1 MNTVDQNAQVAVE
14 VIATGVRLST
24 QMINGILDIF
34 LEKKN
39 KQNLY
44 QDDTTIQGKQNLKNL
59 FEKYQNGGIE
69 TLDENITK
77 AEIDSY
83 KKEFK
88 KMGVDFSIKKNGKD
102 DYSLFFAGK
111 DRESIE
117 KGMSNAIGKY
127 TKRRERINSI
137 KNIMFDYN
145 LDNKSKELSNSV
157 DEKLNMMLDEN
168 QDITQDEI
176 VKEFD
181 LFSEPPT
188 QKQLD
193 LAEKLGV
200 EDYKEMNKVEIS
212 LALEKSGADKS
223 FFNKLDTSL
232 DKDKS
237 LNKNLNKQNK
247 LSNDK
252 VKNLKPSF
260 NVNDL
265 QKKSVEMKKSQD
277 KDKIRSNPTHSR

>member
-24 QMINGILDIF
+24 QMINGILDLF
-34 LEKKN
+34 LEKKD
-39 KQNLY
+39 KQNFY
-44 QDDTTIQGKQNLKNL
+44 QDDTTLQGKQNLKNL

-117 KGMSNAIGKY
+117 KGMSNAISKY
-127 TKRRERINSI
+127 TKRREKIKSI
-137 KNIMFDYN
+137 KNIMFDFN
-145 LDNKSKELSNSV
+145 TDNQNKELSDSV
-157 DEKLNMMLDEN
+157 DRNLDMMLDEN
-168 QDITQDEI
+168 QDITQEEI

-181 LFSEPPT
+181 LFAQDPT

-193 LAEKLGV
+193 LAEKLNI
-200 EDYKEMNKVEIS
+200 EDYKDMNKVEIS
-212 LALEKSGADKS
+212 LALEKAGADISYFK
-223 FFNKLDTSL
+223 NLDMPL
-232 DKDKS
+232 DKDLEKS
-237 LNKNLNKQNK
+237 QKK
-247 LSNDK
+247 NDK
-252 VKNLKPSF
+252 VTKDKTKKIKPTF

-265 QKKSVEMKKSQD
+265 QKKSIEKKKIDD
-277 KDKIRSNPTHSR
+277 KEKIRSNPTHSR

>member
-14 VIATGVRLST
+14 VIATGVRIST
-24 QMINGILDIF
+24 QMINGILDLF
-34 LEKKN
+34 LQKKD
-39 KQNLY
+39 KHNLY

-69 TLDENITK
+69 TLDENITR

-88 KMGVDFSIKKNGKD
+88 KMGVDFSIKKNSKD

-127 TKRRERINSI
+127 TKRREKINSI
-137 KNIMFDYN
+137 KNIMFDFN
-145 LDNKSKELSNSV
+145 IENQDKSLFDSV
-157 DEKLNMMLDEN
+157 DEKLNIMLDEN
-168 QDITQDEI
+168 QEVTQDEI
-176 VKEFD
+176 VKDFD
-181 LFSEPPT
+181 LFSQEPT

-200 EDYKEMNKVEIS
+200 EDFKEMNKVEIS

-223 FFNKLDTSL
+223 
-232 DKDKS
+232 
-237 LNKNLNKQNK
+237 LNKEKTKSNTNKVLNENTK
-247 LSNDK
+247 K
-252 VKNLKPSF
+252 VKPSF

-265 QKKSVEMKKSQD
+265 QKKSIEMKKSD
-277 KDKIRSNPTHSR
+277 NKEKIRSNPTHSR

>member
-24 QMINGILDIF
+24 QMINGILDLF
-34 LEKKN
+34 LEKKD
-39 KQNLY
+39 KQNFY
-44 QDDTTIQGKQNLKNL
+44 QDDTTLQGKQNLKNL

-117 KGMSNAIGKY
+117 KGMSNAISKY
-127 TKRRERINSI
+127 TKRREKIKSI
-137 KNIMFDYN
+137 KNIMFDFN
-145 LDNKSKELSNSV
+145 TDNQNKELSDSV
-157 DEKLNMMLDEN
+157 DRNLDMMLDEN
-168 QDITQDEI
+168 QDITQEEI

-181 LFSEPPT
+181 LFAQEPT

-193 LAEKLGV
+193 LAEKLNI
-200 EDYKEMNKVEIS
+200 EDYKDMNKVEIS
-212 LALEKSGADKS
+212 LALEKAGADKS
-223 FFNKLDTSL
+223 YFKNLDMPL
-232 DKDKS
+232 DKELEKS
-237 LNKNLNKQNK
+237 QKK
-247 LSNDK
+247 NDK
-252 VKNLKPSF
+252 VTKDKTKKMKPTF

-265 QKKSVEMKKSQD
+265 QKKSIEKKKIDD
-277 KDKIRSNPTHSR
+277 KEKIRSNPTHSR

>member
-24 QMINGILDIF
+24 QMINGILDLF
-34 LEKKN
+34 LEKQD
-39 KQNLY
+39 KQNFY
-44 QDDTTIQGKQNLKNL
+44 QDDTTLQGKQNLKNL

-102 DYSLFFAGK
+102 DYSLFFSGK

-117 KGMSNAIGKY
+117 KGMSNAISKH
-127 TKRRERINSI
+127 TKRREKIKSI
-137 KNIMFDYN
+137 KNIMFDFN
-145 LDNKSKELSNSV
+145 IDNQNKELSDSV
-157 DEKLNMMLDEN
+157 ARNLNMMLDEN
-168 QDITQDEI
+168 QEITQEEI

-181 LFSEPPT
+181 LFTQEPT

-193 LAEKLGV
+193 IAEKLGI
-200 EDYKEMNKVEIS
+200 EDFKEMNKVEIS
-212 LALEKSGADKS
+212 LALEKSGVEKS
-223 FFNKLDTSL
+223 NFNDIDISL
-232 DKDKS
+232 EKNKNKKSNVSKDKIR
-237 LNKNLNKQNK
+237 KM
-247 LSNDK
+247 
-252 VKNLKPSF
+252 KPTF

-265 QKKSVEMKKSQD
+265 QKKSIEKKKIDD
-277 KDKIRSNPTHSR
+277 KEKIRSNPTHSR

>member
-24 QMINGILDIF
+24 QMINGILDLF
-34 LEKKN
+34 LEKQD
-39 KQNLY
+39 KQKFY
-44 QDDTTIQGKQNLKNL
+44 QDDTTLQGKQNLKNL

-83 KKEFK
+83 KKEFN

-117 KGMSNAIGKY
+117 KGMSNAISKY
-127 TKRRERINSI
+127 TKRREKIKSI
-137 KNIMFDYN
+137 KNIMFDFN
-145 LDNKSKELSNSV
+145 IDNQNKELSDSV
-157 DEKLNMMLDEN
+157 DRNLNMMLDEN
-168 QDITQDEI
+168 QEITQEEI
-176 VKEFD
+176 VKDFD
-181 LFSEPPT
+181 LFAQKPT

-193 LAEKLGV
+193 IAEKLGV

-212 LALEKSGADKS
+212 LALEKAGVEKS
-223 FFNKLDTSL
+223 NFNDIDISL
-232 DKDKS
+232 EKNKNKKSNVSKDKTRIM
-237 LNKNLNKQNK
+237 
-247 LSNDK
+247 
-252 VKNLKPSF
+252 KPTF

-265 QKKSVEMKKSQD
+265 QKKSIEKKKIDD
-277 KDKIRSNPTHSR
+277 KEKIRSNPTHSR

>member
-14 VIATGVRLST
+14 VIATGVRIST
-24 QMINGILDIF
+24 QMINGILDLF
-34 LEKKN
+34 LEKKD
-39 KQNLY
+39 KHNLY
-44 QDDTTIQGKQNLKNL
+44 QDDTTVQGKQNLKNL

-77 AEIDSY
+77 TEIDSY

-127 TKRRERINSI
+127 TKRREKINNI
-137 KNIMFDYN
+137 KNIMFDFN
-145 LDNKSKELSNSV
+145 IDNHNKELTDSV

-168 QDITQDEI
+168 QEISQEEI
-176 VKEFD
+176 VKDFD
-181 LFSEPPT
+181 LFSQEPT

-200 EDYKEMNKVEIS
+200 EDYKNMNKVEIS

-223 FFNKLDTSL
+223 FFTNL
-232 DKDKS
+232 DKSMDKEKIQS
-237 LNKNLNKQNK
+237 NKNKF
-247 LSNDK
+247 SNSK
-252 VKNLKPSF
+252 TNSLKPTF

-265 QKKSVEMKKSQD
+265 QKKSVEMKKSED
-277 KDKIRSNPTHSR
+277 KEKIRSNPTHTR